1 MNNYNIHLEIRDH
14 KKQALDTKFEAMA
27 CYLTKSD
34 DPALNQ
40 QRKELWGTTGIDKV

>member
-1 MNNYNIHLEIRDH
+1 MQNP
-14 KKQALDTKFEAMA
+14 KKQVVDMKLEAMA